1 MIKITITL
9 CVVVLGYPI
18 EDLGA
23 DFVKNNL
30 EVMCVSCLAMLPLK
44 HIHLCLRRSLTATQS
59 SSQILADAIG
69 ALLPG
74 WLLRLTMHLPTRT
87 FKLLRTQV
95 DLANREGR
103 RAVREKLETAR
114 QGLDPG
120 DDVFSLLRQ
129 HIPSS

>member
-1 MIKITITL
+1 MIIITITL

-30 EVMCVSCLAMLPLK
+30 EVMCVSCLAIK
-44 HIHLCLRRSLTATQS
+44 NTFIFVRRSLTATQS

-129 HIPSS
+129 CIPCS